1 MFYSMILSYFTVV
14 VCFLFF
20 FYPFLVGRSGFFFVF
35 FFYLLCSILFY
46 PSMKFL
52 SLSKLYLRH
61 SSLSTLYFLLG
72 LSYQHT
78 WFKYMHNPE
87 YLYLELCHF
96 ILTQIC
102 IFKCLSYTSSWIC
115 YRFLKTHQVQHWA
128 SPDSKESACN
138 AGYLGLIPGLGRSPG
153 EGHGNPLQYSCL
165 ENPMDRKSWWAT
177 VHGVEKSQA
186 WLSDQ
191 HIHA

>member
-1 MFYSMILSYFTVV
+1 MFSSMILSYFIVV
-14 VCFLFF
+14 VCFLFI
-20 FYPFLVGRSGFFFVF
+20 LSWLADLG

-52 SLSKLYLRH
+52 SLAKLYLRH

-72 LSYQHT
+72 LSYLHT
-78 WFKYMHNPE
+78 WFKYTHNPE

-102 IFKCLSYTSSWIC
+102 IFKCLPYTSSWMC
-115 YRFLKTHQVQHWA
+115 YRFLKTYQVQHWA
-128 SPDSKESACN
+128 SPDSKESTCN
-138 AGYLGLIPGLGRSPG
+138 AGYLGFIPGLGRSPE

-165 ENPMDRKSWWAT
+165 ENPMDRKAWWAT
-177 VHGVEKSQA
+177 VHGVEKSQT
-186 WLSDQ
+186 WLSNQ